1 MEYNFREIEKKW
13 HEYWIANKIDM
24 SKISYDIW
32 VAKYQ
37 QKYTY
42 SKTSMWQASN
52 TGSVKGVNGNVD
64 IDYLYKDYTQ
74 IIPGNTWR
82 TILLS
87 EPCDAESGVDQR
99 WSELVLYE
107 CGGQSVHRMAGAF
120 GQKVLFGGGRS
131 YDYRLEDAGRRLALL

>member
-1 MEYNFREIEKKW
+1 MVYAN
-13 HEYWIANKIDM
+13 EYWIANKIDM

-82 TILLS
+82 TIAGNRYYYQNHVMQKAAWINDGQNWYYMNAAGNPSKGWLELS
-87 EPCDAESGVDQR
+87 GKK
-99 WSELVLYE
+99 Y
-107 CGGQSVHRMAGAF
+107 
-120 GQKVLFGGGRS
+120 
-131 YDYRLEDAGRRLALL
+131 YLEADGHMITGWKTLDGRLALL

>member
-1 MEYNFREIEKKW
+1 MVYAN
-13 HEYWIANKIDM
+13 EYWIANKIDM

-64 IDYLYKDYTQ
+64 IDYLYKDYSRSFRA
-74 IIPGNTWR
+74 IP
-82 TILLS
+82 
-87 EPCDAESGVDQR
+87 
-99 WSELVLYE
+99 
-107 CGGQSVHRMAGAF
+107 
-120 GQKVLFGGGRS
+120 GGRS
-131 YDYRLEDAGRRLALL
+131 RGTVTIIRTM